1 MARMS
6 SIPQAFPVLL
16 WLAGFAGMQGV
27 QAAAAPAAPFVR
39 SERHDFRVVTVVEGL
54 QNPWSMAF
62 LPGGDALITE
72 RPGRLRILRGGKL
85 LPDPVPG
92 VPKVRTGDQGGLLDV
107 VAHPAFAKNRF
118 IYLSYSK
125 PSADDSRGTTAV
137 LRARFEN
144 DRLEDVQEILEAKA
158 WAEGRGHYGS
168 RMAFDRDG
176 YLFITIG
183 DRQVP
188 PQGDLQSLLAH
199 PAQQLGTHQGKV
211 LRLHDDGRVPA
222 DNPFV
227 ATPNAL
233 PEIWSYGHRSL
244 QGLAVHPETNAV
256 WESEH
261 GPQGGDEV
269 NLIRPGR
276 NYGWPVI
283 GYGVAYGAGAPIHVG
298 LARPGMEM
306 PVHFWVP
313 SIAVSGMMIYSG
325 DRFPGWKGDL
335 FSGGMHWENR
345 ALSRVTLKGD
355 RAVQQELLLQKAY
368 RIRDVRQG
376 PDGYI
381 YLVTDDRAGGLTPIL
396 RLEPAN

>member
-1 MARMS
+1 MNGQDKQYPTSVPDPAVARRIRRGARCPGRDRRNAHS
-6 SIPQAFPVLL
+6 
-16 WLAGFAGMQGV
+16 
-27 QAAAAPAAPFVR
+27 

-72 RPGRLRILRGGKL
+72 RPGRLRILRGGRL
-85 LPDPVPG
+85 LPDSVPG
-92 VPKVRTGDQGGLLDV
+92 VPKVRTGGQGGLLDV
-107 VAHPAFAKNRF
+107 VPHPAFAKNRLV
-118 IYLSYSK
+118 YLSYSK
-125 PSADDSRGTTAV
+125 PNADDSRGTTAA
-137 LRARFEN
+137 RARFEN

-158 WAEGRGHYGS
+158 WAEDSGHYGS
-168 RMAFDRDG
+168 RMAFDREG
-176 YLFITIG
+176 YLFVTIG

-188 PQGDLQSLLAH
+188 PLGDLQALLAH
-199 PAQQLGTHQGKV
+199 PAQQLETHQGKV

-227 ATPNAL
+227 NTPNAL

-244 QGLAVHPETNAV
+244 QGLAVHPQTNEL

-269 NLIRPGR
+269 NLVRAGR

-283 GYGVAYGAGAPIHVG
+283 GYGVSYGAGAPIHVG
-298 LARPGMEM
+298 IAREGMEM

-313 SIAVSGMMIYSG
+313 SIAVSGMMIYTG

-355 RAVQQELLLQKAY
+355 RVASQEMLLQKAY
-368 RIRDVRQG
+368 RVRDVRQG

-381 YLVTDDRAGGLTPIL
+381 YLVTDDRAGGLSPIL
-396 RLEPAN
+396 RLEPAT